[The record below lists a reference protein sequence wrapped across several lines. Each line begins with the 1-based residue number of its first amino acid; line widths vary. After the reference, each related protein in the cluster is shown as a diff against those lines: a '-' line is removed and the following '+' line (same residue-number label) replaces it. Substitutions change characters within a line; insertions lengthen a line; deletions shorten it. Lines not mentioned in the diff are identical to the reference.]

1 MWWVETK
8 EGIAPGQWGKG
19 GIWLQKARGWGCR
32 DGRAVISFGLRPR
45 KRDTSL
51 PPHSSGSG
59 AARCRI
65 EAVTSLSN
73 LRRMVDEL
81 W

>member
-32 DGRAVISFGLRPR
+32 DGKRGHFVRA
-45 KRDTSL
+45 
-51 PPHSSGSG
+51 G
-59 AARCRI
+59 AQEARHFPSTPFIRERCCK
-65 EAVTSLSN
+65 V
-73 LRRMVDEL
+73 
-81 W
+81 